1 MTLLNFFLI
10 FISVNALIFISTF
23 NLFSKSGF
31 KWWHTIIPFYNIF
44 ILIKIINR
52 PWWWIILLLIPVINV
67 IMYFVIIIEII
78 RAFGKNNNID
88 TLLGFLTL
96 GLYVSYLNFSK
107 KINFVENRSLRPKSA
122 VGEWINAVLF
132 AIIAATIIHVYFIQ
146 PYIIPTGSLEKT
158 LLIGDFLFVSKF
170 HYGARVPTTPI
181 SFPMVHDT
189 IPIIKTRSYL
199 KYPQLPYLRLP
210 GFQKIKRNDIVVF
223 SWPADTVKKFFVKE
237 KGVKKPIDKKS
248 NYVKRCVGMPG
259 DNMEIKKGFVFINDK
274 KNNEGFRAKVQYTYD
289 IFNSKGIS
297 SKTLLNNSITE
308 FTRKFKVNQINQESY
323 NAIRPYIISHLNSNP
338 DNLIF
343 LTKAN
348 GIPIELIKKNKL
360 KISEILETQK
370 KVSLTENQNEKLSN
384 LKIFDSIIKKN
395 NSSNQANSIFF
406 PNNLSYSWN
415 EDNFGPITIPK
426 KNFTIKL
433 NDKNIFLYKKLI
445 RDYEKNSLDKING
458 DFYIN
463 NIKTDEYK
471 FKQDYYWM
479 MGDNRDKSEDSR
491 FWGFVPEDHIVGKP
505 VLIWFSIKGINDGIS
520 NWKVRWD
527 RVMTTVNG
535 EGKPISFFPYFMILL
550 LVWQILY
557 YFNFKISK

>member
-31 KWWHTIIPFYNIF
+31 KWWHAIIPFYNIF

-107 KINFVENRSLRPKSA
+107 KINFVENRSLRPKSV

-223 SWPADTVKKFFVKE
+223 SWPADTVRKFFVKE

-274 KNNEGFRAKVQYTYD
+274 KNNEGFRAKVQYTYN

-297 SKTLLNNSITE
+297 SKTLLNYRITE
-308 FTRKFKVNQINQESY
+308 FTRKFKINQINQESY

-557 YFNFKISK
+557 YFNLKISK